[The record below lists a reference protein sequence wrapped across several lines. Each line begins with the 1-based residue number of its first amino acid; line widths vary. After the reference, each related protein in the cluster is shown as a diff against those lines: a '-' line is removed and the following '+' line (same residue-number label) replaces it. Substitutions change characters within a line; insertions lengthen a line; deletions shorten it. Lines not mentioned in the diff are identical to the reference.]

1 VSATLLSDL
10 VAFLSATR
18 VYLALHQRVKMVTR
32 LDKKFLTIALVI
44 TLVATYRM
52 YEVAKVTGNW
62 KGLYFSIAHIV
73 VVVIGVMVAIGFK
86 EHKEG

>member
-1 VSATLLSDL
+1 
-10 VAFLSATR
+10 
-18 VYLALHQRVKMVTR
+18 MVTR

-73 VVVIGVMVAIGFK
+73 VVVIGVN
-86 EHKEG
+86 